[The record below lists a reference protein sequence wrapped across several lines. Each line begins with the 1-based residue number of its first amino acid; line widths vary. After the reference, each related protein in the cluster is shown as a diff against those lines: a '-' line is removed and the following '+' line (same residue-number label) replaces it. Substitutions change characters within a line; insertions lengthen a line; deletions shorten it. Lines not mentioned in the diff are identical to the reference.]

1 MNDLNKEIEKALK
14 KELYQAGLY
23 LKKCILNQ
31 MDKAF
36 IQQPKMYKRTG
47 DLRNSLEVDNI
58 TDIKVND
65 GRLQIRLF
73 FNEKAWHKAGNQIW
87 AKNMKGEKVYR
98 GDDWS
103 DKREVNMAYY
113 LNYGYKVRKPV
124 WFKDIKNFG
133 YREETLYIEKGIDI
147 FNASNK
153 WGMFIDKDKD
163 IIVSD
168 RRDFIR

>member
-58 TDIKVND
+58 ADIKVND

-73 FNEKAWHKAGNQIW
+73 FNEKAWHKAGNQIRT
-87 AKNMKGEKVYR
+87 KS
-98 GDDWS
+98 DWS

-133 YREETLYIEKGIDI
+133 YRKETLYIEKGIDI

-163 IIVSD
+163 IIVSN